1 MSDDKTRLQD
11 HSTVRQRSRVR
22 TYRART
28 RTDSSKSK
36 TFSDHSILLSPEQ
49 WERIDEKELFQ
60 AGTLIRDNY
69 RLEEK
74 MGEGGMG
81 VVWKAVDLIQ
91 VAGDSRDVYVA
102 IKFLSKDF
110 KQHPDALKAL
120 VREFAKYKRL
130 IHSNIVK
137 AYELSRVCD
146 IVFIVMEF
154 LDGIPLDEFIK
165 QHPNGIPLSQAEP
178 IIRCMGEA
186 LAYAHQQGIA
196 HLDFKPAN
204 VFYDPNKGVTKVIDF
219 GIAQFISVSER
230 EKTRFKGSELKALTE
245 AYASCEMLAEL
256 EPAACDD
263 IYGLAC
269 VTYELLSGKHPFNKT
284 RADKVKLTKEFFP
297 PKPINGLKNKQNKAL
312 RRALAFER
320 KNRTPTVDKFLEQ
333 FFLSKPIG
341 SSLAIAAG
349 GLFVLLPLV
358 FFMAFLVIDSKMLS
372 DKKIQKDNKVQE
384 IEATKRQQLAYF
396 SEQYD
401 KCLHETD
408 QRPVVEMTQCFRE
421 NLEKIALMAPR
432 HRLLDDPNLPT
443 IYAEA
448 IEQALSDK
456 RQTEAEQLLSDW
468 KSLRPD
474 DSPRRN
480 ALWERLIHLVKLNEL
495 STAFT
500 SADKA
505 RIESALAG
513 ADEALRVEV
522 LESVEV
528 REALLSYYMDESSRK
543 AQNEA
548 FPKAFQMLDEAL
560 NIFSAYPKAQNA
572 LTSHKAQLKVIQDKA
587 NERRLNTLKAKYR
600 QYLSAGKWLPDDSG
614 DGIVDVLAQI
624 KNIDPNYS
632 LLKEAKLHQA
642 FERKIRQLVFA
653 KGDTTLPIK
662 DLFQAWKSLLH
673 FRKPDEDTLQHAIN
687 FVWLFYR
694 KKGFEAKRRGD
705 KENAIKYFMYI
716 LELDWKK
723 EVNRVMARQVE
734 DALAELM

>member
-11 HSTVRQRSRVR
+11 HSTVKQRSKVR
-22 TYRART
+22 TYRN

-36 TFSDHSILLSPEQ
+36 TFSDHSILQSPAQ

-60 AGTLIRDNY
+60 AGTIIRDNY
-69 RLEEK
+69 RLEEQIGK
-74 MGEGGMG
+74 GGMG

-102 IKFLSKDF
+102 IKFLNKDF
-110 KQHPDALKAL
+110 KQHPNALKAL

-130 IHSNIVK
+130 IHPNIVK
-137 AYELSRVCD
+137 AYQLNRVCD

-154 LDGIPLDEFIK
+154 IDGIPLDEFIK

-178 IIRCMGEA
+178 IIRGMGEA
-186 LAYAHQQGIA
+186 LAYAHEQDIA

-204 VFYDPNKGVTKVIDF
+204 VFYDQGVTKVIDF
-219 GIAQFISVSER
+219 GIAQFIEVSDR
-230 EKTRFKGSELKALTE
+230 EKTRFKGSGAFTK
-245 AYASCEMLAEL
+245 AYASCERLAEL
-256 EPAACDD
+256 EPAPCDD

-297 PKPINGLKNKQNKAL
+297 PKPIKDLKNKQNKAL

-320 KNRTPTVDKFLEQ
+320 KNRTPTVEKFLEQ

-341 SSLAIAAG
+341 SSLAAASI
-349 GLFVLLPLV
+349 FILLPLV
-358 FFMAFLVIDSKMLS
+358 IVMAFLVINLPS
-372 DKKIQKDNKVQE
+372 DKKIPE
-384 IEATKRQQLAYF
+384 IE
-396 SEQYD
+396 
-401 KCLHETD
+401 
-408 QRPVVEMTQCFRE
+408 
-421 NLEKIALMAPR
+421 N
-432 HRLLDDPNLPT
+432 
-443 IYAEA
+443 
-448 IEQALSDK
+448 
-456 RQTEAEQLLSDW
+456 
-468 KSLRPD
+468 
-474 DSPRRN
+474 SPQRN
-480 ALWERLIHLVKLNEL
+480 ALIHLVKVNEL

-505 RIESALAG
+505 KIESGLSKLSG
-513 ADEALRVEV
+513 ANEAFRLEV
-522 LESVEV
+522 LEKVEV
-528 REALLSYYMDESSRK
+528 REALISYYMDESS
-543 AQNEA
+543 NEA

-560 NIFSAYPKAQNA
+560 NLFSAYPKAQNV
-572 LTSHKAQLKVIQDKA
+572 LTSHKAELKKLQEKA
-587 NERRLNTLKAKYR
+587 KEKRLKTLQAKYR

-632 LLKEAKLHQA
+632 LLKKAKLHQA
-642 FERKIRQLVFA
+642 FERKISQLVFA

-662 DLFQAWKSLLH
+662 DLFQAWRSLLH
-673 FRKPDEDTLQHAIN
+673 FSQRDKERLQRTLN

-694 KKGFEAKRRGD
+694 KKGFEAKKRGD

-723 EVNRVMARQVE
+723 EVNRVMAKQVE